1 MPGGG
6 GQAGPGGGGTR
17 GGGALARSA
26 AGGRN
31 PWLIAVV
38 VSIAT
43 FMEVLDTSIANVAL
57 DHIAGGLA
65 VSYDES
71 TWVLTSYLVANAI
84 IIPASGWLASVLGR
98 KTYYQLSVLLFTVS
112 SFLCGIAPSLS
123 FLILARILQGA
134 AGGGLQPTSQ
144 SMLVDSFPAAQRGLA
159 ITVFAFPVV
168 LAPAIGP
175 TLGGWITDNISW
187 NWIFLIN
194 VPVGI
199 GAIALVQSL
208 VTEPPAL
215 QGETKRLRREGLRFD
230 GIGFAL
236 IGTGLA
242 ALEIFADR
250 GQRDDW
256 FSNPLITACG
266 VLAVGGLVAFVVWE
280 LVKKTDTLL
289 DLSLFASRNFSICM
303 AVMFTVGV
311 ILYGTT
317 QFLPQLLQQ
326 VIGYTATDAGL
337 AMTVGGAA
345 TVVLMP
351 AVGILSGKVQPRYLL
366 AFGLVV
372 EALALL
378 NLCGLNTNLSFW
390 DAAFGRVWQ
399 AAGLPFLFI
408 PLTSAA
414 YVGLKPNQTGQA
426 SALLNVF
433 RNLGGTI
440 GISSV
445 QTLLAQREQMHQ
457 ARLVERLNPLNP
469 IYTQTLETMRGQLAG
484 PLGPQAADQ
493 GALARLYSTVT
504 RQAAMLSY
512 VDVFWGLMWFV
523 AIVTPLVFLLKPAED
538 GGGEG
543 AAA

>member
-1 MPGGG
+1 MAA
-6 GQAGPGGGGTR
+6 AGA
-17 GGGALARSA
+17 GALPRSA

-31 PWLIAVV
+31 PWLIALV
-38 VSIAT
+38 VSLAT

-98 KTYYQLSVLLFTVS
+98 KTYYMLSVLVFTIA
-112 SFLCGIAPSLS
+112 SFLCGIAPSLT
-123 FLILARILQGA
+123 FLILARVLQGA

-159 ITVFAFPVV
+159 VTVFAFPVI

-194 VPVGI
+194 VPVG
-199 GAIALVQSL
+199 AIALFLVQTL
-208 VTEPPAL
+208 ITEPPAL
-215 QGETKRLRREGLRFD
+215 EQETKHLRRTGLRFD
-230 GIGFAL
+230 GVGFAL

-256 FSNPLITACG
+256 FSSPMIVIAG
-266 VLAVGGLVAFVVWE
+266 VLAVTGLVAFVVWE
-280 LVKKTDTLL
+280 LVKKKDTLL
-289 DLSLFASRNFSICM
+289 DLTLFKSRNFAICM
-303 AVMFTVGV
+303 AVMTTVGV
-311 ILYGTT
+311 VLYGTT

-326 VIGYTATDAGL
+326 VLGYTATNAGL
-337 AMTVGGAA
+337 AMTVGGLA
-345 TVVLMP
+345 TILVMP
-351 AVGILSGKVQPRYLL
+351 IVGALSGRVQPRWLL

-378 NLCGLNTNLSFW
+378 NMCGLNTNLSFW
-390 DAAFGRVWQ
+390 DASFARVWQ

-414 YVGLKPNQTGQA
+414 YVGIKPNQTSQA

-445 QTLLAQREQMHQ
+445 QTLLAQREQFHQ
-457 ARLVERLNPLNP
+457 ARLVEKLNPLNP
-469 IYTQTLETMRGQLAG
+469 IYTSSLDTNPGMLTT
-484 PLGPQAADQ
+484 PLGPDAATQAAV
-493 GALARLYSTVT
+493 GSLYARVM

-512 VDVFWGLMWFV
+512 IDVFWALMWFV
-523 AIVTPLVFLLKPAED
+523 AAVTPLVFLLKGAK
-538 GGGEG
+538 GGEAEG

>member
-1 MPGGG
+1 M
-6 GQAGPGGGGTR
+6 ADDLAAKAA
-17 GGGALARSA
+17 ALPRSA

-31 PWLIAVV
+31 PWLIALV

-98 KTYYQLSVLLFTVS
+98 KNYYMLSVLVFTIA
-112 SFLCGIAPSLS
+112 SFLCGIANSLT
-123 FLILARILQGA
+123 FLILARVLQGA

-144 SMLVDSFPAAQRGLA
+144 SMLVDSFPAKQRGLA
-159 ITVFAFPVV
+159 VTVFAFPVI

-175 TLGGWITDNISW
+175 TVGGWITDNINW

-194 VPVGI
+194 VPVG
-199 GAIALVQSL
+199 AIALFLVQTL
-208 VTEPPAL
+208 ITEPPVL
-215 QGETKRLRREGLRFD
+215 QEETKTLRRTGLRFD
-230 GIGFAL
+230 GVGFAL
-236 IGTGLA
+236 IGLGLG

-256 FSNPLITACG
+256 FSSTMITTACICA
-266 VLAVGGLVAFVVWE
+266 AVGIVGFVIWE
-280 LVKKTDTLL
+280 LVKKKDTLL
-289 DLSLFASRNFSICM
+289 DLTLFTNRNFSICM
-303 AVMFTVGV
+303 MIMTVVGV
-311 ILYGTT
+311 VLYGTT

-326 VIGYTATDAGL
+326 VLGYTATNAGL
-337 AMTVGGAA
+337 AMTVGGIA
-345 TVVLMP
+345 TIVVMP
-351 AVGILSGKVQPRYLL
+351 LVGFLSSRVEARWLL
-366 AFGLVV
+366 GFGLVV

-378 NLCGLNTNLSFW
+378 NMCGLDTTLSFW
-390 DAAFGRVWQ
+390 DASFARVWQ

-414 YVGLKPNQTGQA
+414 YVGIKPGQTSQA

-445 QTLLAQREQMHQ
+445 QTLLAQREQFHQ
-457 ARLVERLNPLNP
+457 ARIVETLNPLNP
-469 IYTQTLETMRGQLAG
+469 IYVSSIRTLRGMLATR
-484 PLGPQAADQ
+484 LGSVGADRA
-493 GALARLYSTVT
+493 ALASLYGRVN

-512 VDVFWGLMWFV
+512 IDVFWGLMWFV
-523 AIVTPLVFLLKPAED
+523 AIVTPLVLLLRGSEGD
-538 GGGEG
+538 ESEG

>member
-1 MPGGG
+1 M
-6 GQAGPGGGGTR
+6 ADLAAKSA
-17 GGGALARSA
+17 ALPRSA

-31 PWLIAVV
+31 PWLIALV

-98 KTYYQLSVLLFTVS
+98 KNYYMLSVLVFTFA
-112 SFLCGIAPSLS
+112 SFLCGIAPSLT

-144 SMLVDSFPAAQRGLA
+144 SMLVDSFPASKRGLA
-159 ITVFAFPVV
+159 VTVFAFPVI

-194 VPVGI
+194 VPVG
-199 GAIALVQSL
+199 AIALLL
-208 VTEPPAL
+208 VRALITEPPAIEE
-215 QGETKRLRREGLRFD
+215 ETKTLRRTGLRFD
-230 GIGFAL
+230 GVGFAL

-250 GQRDDW
+250 GQRENW
-256 FSNPLITACG
+256 FSSPIITTAGILALCG
-266 VLAVGGLVAFVVWE
+266 IVSFVVWE
-280 LVKKTDTLL
+280 LVKKKDTLL
-289 DLSLFASRNFSICM
+289 DLTLFKSRNFSICM
-303 AVMFTVGV
+303 LVMTTVGV

-326 VIGYTATDAGL
+326 VLGYTATNAGL
-337 AMTVGGAA
+337 AMTVGGLA
-345 TVVLMP
+345 TIVVMP
-351 AVGILSGKVQPRYLL
+351 LVGFLSSRVEPRWLL
-366 AFGLVV
+366 GFGLVV

-378 NLCGLNTNLSFW
+378 NMCGLNTNLSFW
-390 DAAFGRVWQ
+390 DASFARVWQ

-408 PLTSAA
+408 PLTAAA
-414 YVGLKPNQTGQA
+414 YVGIKPNQTSQA

-433 RNLGGTI
+433 RNLGGTL

-445 QTLLAQREQMHQ
+445 QTLLAQRQQFHQ
-457 ARLVERLNPLNP
+457 SRMVETLNPLNP
-469 IYTQTLETMRGQLAG
+469 IYTSTLDTLRGMLTT
-484 PLGPQAADQ
+484 PLGPEAADQ
-493 GALARLYSTVT
+493 ASLGALYGRVT

-512 VDVFWGLMWFV
+512 IDVFWALMWFV
-523 AIVTPLVFLLKPAED
+523 AIVTPMVFFLKPPKGDSAQ
-538 GGGEG
+538 G